1 MFVKQ
6 IDMKTALELTARGQ
20 EVMVLIPGTPDSKW
34 EDMLPGTLQHMLAG
48 CLFFR
53 REVALEKE
61 LVPPPTGKKE
71 TEKPHGGK
79 KKQIDTGK
87 LLALHKA
94 GWSNVKIADE
104 LGISDMT
111 VGRYLK
117 MMAEEK
123 KDGKQPEE
131 L

>member
-1 MFVKQ
+1 MGGHATRY
-6 IDMKTALELTARGQ
+6 TAA
-20 EVMVLIPGTPDSKW
+20 
-34 EDMLPGTLQHMLAG
+34 HAG
-48 CLFFR
+48 RLFIFPAGGCAGKG
-53 REVALEKE
+53 VST
-61 LVPPPTGKKE
+61 PPTGKKE

-123 KDGKQPEE
+123 KDGKQPEKV
-131 L
+131 